1 MRFILVISL
10 ILCLFGC
17 SQKTENGKPLIV
29 CSTSI
34 IADCVKNIVGSDYE
48 VVALMG
54 AEIDPH
60 SYNPRPS
67 DARYLSSA
75 DVIVYNGFHLEGKM
89 AELFEHLSTRKTVIS
104 IAEHYPKDKK
114 IQVDAQGAI
123 DPHIWFDP
131 IAWMKGIE
139 GVKNE
144 LKKSFPKD
152 GMLFESNFESFRLKI
167 NKEYVRLKKLLT
179 EIPVEQRVIITS
191 HDAFHYFGRAFNCK
205 VKAIQGTST
214 TQEPSIQS
222 MLNLQ
227 QYILDHQ
234 INALFVESSVNP
246 KSISTI
252 IENCKSRGHQL
263 KIGGTLYSDALG
275 AKRAKTY
282 FSMLHENCIT
292 IHNALKP

>member
-1 MRFILVISL
+1 MRYFIGILIVFSL
-10 ILCLFGC
+10 GC
-17 SQKTENGKPLIV
+17 TARIKKDKPLIV

-34 IADCVKNIVGSDYE
+34 IADCVREIVGSKYD
-48 VVALMG
+48 VVSLMG
-54 AEIDPH
+54 PEIDPH

-67 DARYLSSA
+67 DARYLSAA

-89 AELFEHLSTRKTVIS
+89 AELFQHLDTRKTVIS
-104 IAEHYPKDKK
+104 IAEYYPKNKK
-114 IQVDAQGAI
+114 IRVDTQGAI

-131 IAWMKGIE
+131 IAWLKGLE

-144 LKKSFPKD
+144 LKIKYPADSNAFQ
-152 GMLFESNFESFRLKI
+152 SNFTRYSISL
-167 NKEYVRLKKLLT
+167 NKEYTELKNLLSK
-179 EIPVEQRVIITS
+179 IPKEQRVIITS

-227 QYILDHQ
+227 QYIVEHK
-234 INALFVESSVNP
+234 IKALFVESSVNP
-246 KSISTI
+246 KSIASI
-252 IENCKSRGHQL
+252 IENCKSQHHEL

-282 FSMLHENCIT
+282 RDMLKENCT
-292 IHNALKP
+292 TLYNALKP